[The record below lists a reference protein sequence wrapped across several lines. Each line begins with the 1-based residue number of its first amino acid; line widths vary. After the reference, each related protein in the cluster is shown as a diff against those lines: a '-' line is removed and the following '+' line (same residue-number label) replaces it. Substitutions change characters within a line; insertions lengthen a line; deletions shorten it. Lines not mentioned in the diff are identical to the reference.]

1 MFSHLL
7 FAALTLATSA
17 TEVGPGVLLVP
28 GSFIRGQQPDGN
40 SVILRG
46 KRGLVVVDTG
56 RHAAHTQKVLD
67 AAAALKQPV
76 EAVINTHWHLDHI
89 GGNARVRQ
97 AYPAARVYA
106 SGAFAG
112 ARTGFLAE
120 YRAQLAELLKTT
132 TDPVQRETFETDLQL
147 IDSADKLAP
156 DVVVDRSQ
164 ALKLAGRNIDV
175 HLAKH
180 AATAGDLWMYDPA
193 SRIAIAGDLVTL
205 PVPFL
210 DTACPSGWSSALA
223 ELERTDFKLLIPG
236 HGAPMTRADFAVY
249 RKAFD
254 NLVACSASSSEKGAC
269 IDGWM
274 KDAAPFLRNDDPA
287 WVRMLADYYVGAVL
301 RGEPKVIAERCG
313 M

>member
-1 MFSHLL
+1 MFSHLFL
-7 FAALTLATSA
+7 AALMLA
-17 TEVGPGVLLVP
+17 TEVAPGVLLVP
-28 GSFIRGQQPDGN
+28 GAFVRGQQPDGN

-46 KRGLVVVDTG
+46 KHGLVVVDTG

-67 AAAALKQPV
+67 TAAALKQPV

-97 AYPAARVYA
+97 AYPGVHVYA

-112 ARTGFLAE
+112 ARTGFLAS
-120 YRAQLAELLKTT
+120 YRAQLVEMLKTT
-132 TDPVQRETFETDLQL
+132 TDPVQRQSFETDLQL

-164 ALKLAGRNIDV
+164 TLKLAGRSVDV

-180 AATAGDLWMYDPA
+180 AATAGDLWMFDRL
-193 SRIAIAGDLVTL
+193 SGVAIAGDLVTL
-205 PVPFL
+205 PIPFL
-210 DTACPSGWSSALA
+210 DTACPAGWSSALA
-223 ELERTDFKLLIPG
+223 DLERTDFKLLIPG

-249 RKAFD
+249 RTAFD
-254 NLVACSASSSEKGAC
+254 NLVACGASPADKKAC

-301 RGEPKVIAERCG
+301 REDPKMIAERCAAD
-313 M
+313 